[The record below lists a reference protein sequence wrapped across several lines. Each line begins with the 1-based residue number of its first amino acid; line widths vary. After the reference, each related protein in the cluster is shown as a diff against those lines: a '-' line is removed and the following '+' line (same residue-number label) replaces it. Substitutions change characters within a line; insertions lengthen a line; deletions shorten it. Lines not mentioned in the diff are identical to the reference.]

1 MTTAGSQIS
10 ARRFTAAVLIAAA
23 AILVVSLLHAD
34 RAGRSGDV
42 VLSALAP
49 AIETLLAGG
58 GELSRRGAELVAWLR
73 LPALALIAA
82 GLAAGLALRYRRRRE
97 IGNPTAQ
104 RVAAL
109 GLGCIAQSYLLEGSL
124 GIGAALYAAAGGV
137 YLWSGQSSSEPS
149 HTEAT
154 AEPASRGELVGFLA
168 IFALFVTACL
178 YGLDVF
184 PELYLD
190 EIAFTNAARMHLG
203 EIEPGW
209 ILPPPWHEVYTL
221 ERFQAQAI
229 PFNLQAAAVSV
240 FSPGVLP
247 LRLVSVVAGCLGLVV
262 AYLSLRPRLG
272 RAAALWTVGL
282 CCASPL
288 YLAYSRAGLMI
299 GVSMLQGVLTFAA
312 LLRLWDRWDRTSAV
326 VLGVLLG
333 SSLYSYQ
340 LSWFIPVLTLAA
352 ALAAPELWRRRGA
365 VEIAAVTAA
374 VAAAIAAPGWLLMH
388 SGFRAVSE
396 QTFDRAAWNR
406 PADLGA
412 AGMEL
417 AVLLSQSSLGSAELR
432 ELVDGLETPD
442 VELRESPDD
451 AQEVAPGAR
460 RDLWAFLA
468 RLAAGP
474 RRVILTPYFSAE
486 DQTALHLIGDA
497 ETLAAAVSEL
507 EGDSWRVIVASAA
520 ERGAWSRLT
529 GMLAQ
534 LIYAPYWESNGRLID
549 GPLLSPLLSPLLL
562 LGMLAAWR
570 RRGEPI
576 TRMLLLWVCGGAL
589 LPAAVAGVVP
599 RRAVL
604 MLPFA
609 FALMALPI
617 LEIGRGLAP
626 RRSGIGVSL
635 AVIVITIVVITGGHF
650 YFHRWGVPFGARAPA
665 TTALAEGASPSGV
678 QRTSSGRGAVLQLM
692 KAVKSVPR
700 DQVVL
705 TTHLVENFPRY
716 LKSIEE
722 EPPPGQPA
730 RIREWPDADSPERI
744 REISCRQRVPFAW
757 ITRDT
762 PQQRQLFREI
772 ERDFAVR
779 AEAHGIYRIFRIS
792 GTAADACQSGVEAP
806 GAN

>member
-1 MTTAGSQIS
+1 MSQANDS
-10 ARRFTAAVLIAAA
+10 TRRFTAAVLIAAA

-396 QTFDRAAWNR
+396 QTFDRAVWQRVGNSETAET
-406 PADLGA
+406 A
-412 AGMEL
+412 L
-417 AVLLSQSSLGSAELR
+417 AVAITAPISNAEHLPSFTSPGVSARYLPGSKGSTSQSLFRNLQEIRDHYAEFEAHPEQVLVTPLSSEAGHTLLRLFGNRHGVEAALDELR
-432 ELVDGLETPD
+432 GDRWDVLFDSTTPT
-442 VELRESPDD
+442 
-451 AQEVAPGAR
+451 
-460 RDLWAFLA
+460 
-468 RLAAGP
+468 
-474 RRVILTPYFSAE
+474 TPMKNLS
-486 DQTALHLIGDA
+486 
-497 ETLAAAVSEL
+497 
-507 EGDSWRVIVASAA
+507 
-520 ERGAWSRLT
+520 

-534 LIYAPYWESNGRLID
+534 LFALRDWESDGRLVD
-549 GPLLSPLLSPLLL
+549 GPLLNPVLAPLLV
-562 LGMLAAWR
+562 LGLLAALR
-570 RRGEPI
+570 RRREPLM
-576 TRMLLLWVCGGAL
+576 RMLCVWVLAGAL
-589 LPAAVAGVVP
+589 LPAVIGGVVP
-599 RRAVL
+599 RRSVL
-604 MLPFA
+604 MLPLA
-609 FALMALPI
+609 YAL
-617 LEIGRGLAP
+617 
-626 RRSGIGVSL
+626 VSL
-635 AVIVITIVVITGGHF
+635 AMLEIAAGVLPRGLRRRRWVSVLASAVFLVAAAGVGSGL
-650 YFHRWGVPFGARAPA
+650 YFDRWDIRLEPWPPP
-665 TTALAEGASPSGV
+665 TTAAAWGISPDRRS
-678 QRTSSGRGAVLQLM
+678 RLRLTKTL
-692 KAVKSVPR
+692 KSLPR
-700 DQVVL
+700 DEVIL
-705 TTHLVENFPRY
+705 MPRLFDRFMPY
-716 LKSIEE
+716 LEAVEE
-722 EPPPGQPA
+722 EPAPAARKHILEHPG
-730 RIREWPDADSPERI
+730 ADTPEQIHR
-744 REISCRQRVPFAW
+744 ISCRQPTPFTW
-757 ITRDT
+757 VGFDT
-762 PQQRQLFREI
+762 SQHRTLFRTI
-772 ERDFAVR
+772 EEDFVHR
-779 AEAHGIYRIFRIS
+779 AGINGAYRLLRIAS
-792 GTAADACQSGVEAP
+792 PKP
-806 GAN
+806 GRCP